1 MFDVNQVSHH
11 LARRL
16 AGLRIHGLGCGFET
30 WHRGKR
36 GSIISQSNFAGRGRA
51 VSQSE
56 IRTYGQ
62 AMRQANK
69 EARATVAALAC
80 IIVVWLVGGFGLA
93 GTDIWVFHTPLWVI
107 GGCVAPWIAAVVAA
121 VVLSRRV
128 FADFDLDEV
137 AGSCPAGSADA
148 SGRARGADTVACN
161 GIAAEQGAAGS
172 NAVDANE
179 SGE

>member
-1 MFDVNQVSHH
+1 
-11 LARRL
+11 
-16 AGLRIHGLGCGFET
+16 
-30 WHRGKR
+30 
-36 GSIISQSNFAGRGRA
+36 
-51 VSQSE
+51 
-56 IRTYGQ
+56 
-62 AMRQANK
+62 MRQANK

-121 VVLSRRV
+121 VVLGRRV

-137 AGSCPAGSADA
+137 AGSCPVDSADA

-161 GIAAEQGAAGS
+161 GVAAEQGAAGS
-172 NAVDANE
+172 NAADANE
-179 SGE
+179 GGE

>member
-1 MFDVNQVSHH
+1 
-11 LARRL
+11 
-16 AGLRIHGLGCGFET
+16 
-30 WHRGKR
+30 
-36 GSIISQSNFAGRGRA
+36 
-51 VSQSE
+51 
-56 IRTYGQ
+56 
-62 AMRQANK
+62 MRQANK

-137 AGSCPAGSADA
+137 VGSCPAGSAEA
-148 SGRARGADTVACN
+148 SGGARGADAVACN
-161 GIAAEQGAAGS
+161 GIVAECGATGGNVGDAAK
-172 NAVDANE
+172 D
-179 SGE
+179 GE

>member
-1 MFDVNQVSHH
+1 
-11 LARRL
+11 
-16 AGLRIHGLGCGFET
+16 
-30 WHRGKR
+30 
-36 GSIISQSNFAGRGRA
+36 
-51 VSQSE
+51 
-56 IRTYGQ
+56 
-62 AMRQANK
+62 MRQVNK

-137 AGSCPAGSADA
+137 AGSCPVGSADE
-148 SGRARGADTVACN
+148 SDGVRGADDAACN
-161 GIAAEQGAAGS
+161 GIAARRAEAGS
-172 NAVDANE
+172 NAADANE

>member
-1 MFDVNQVSHH
+1 
-11 LARRL
+11 
-16 AGLRIHGLGCGFET
+16 
-30 WHRGKR
+30 
-36 GSIISQSNFAGRGRA
+36 
-51 VSQSE
+51 
-56 IRTYGQ
+56 
-62 AMRQANK
+62 MRQANK

-93 GTDIWVFHTPLWVI
+93 GTDIWVFHTPLWVV

-137 AGSCPAGSADA
+137 AGSCPVGSADA
-148 SGRARGADTVACN
+148 SDGVRGVDDAACN
-161 GIAAEQGAAGS
+161 GIAARRAEAGS
-172 NAVDANE
+172 NAADANE

>member
-1 MFDVNQVSHH
+1 MVLGCDGP
-11 LARRL
+11 ARRL
-16 AGLRIHGLGCGFET
+16 AGLRIRGPEWGFET

-51 VSQSE
+51 VSHSD
-56 IRTYGQ
+56 IRTYAQ

-148 SGRARGADTVACN
+148 SGRARGADIAACN
-161 GIAAEQGAAGS
+161 GAAAKRDAAGS
-172 NAVDANE
+172 NVDDAAKD
-179 SGE
+179 GE

>member
-1 MFDVNQVSHH
+1 MVLGSDGP
-11 LARRL
+11 ARRL
-16 AGLRIHGLGCGFET
+16 AGLRIRGPEWGFET
-30 WHRGKR
+30 WHCGKR

-56 IRTYGQ
+56 IRTYAQ

-93 GTDIWVFHTPLWVI
+93 GTDIWVFHTPLWVV

-137 AGSCPAGSADA
+137 AGSCPVGSADA
-148 SGRARGADTVACN
+148 SDGVRGVDDAACN
-161 GIAAEQGAAGS
+161 GIAARRAEAGS
-172 NAVDANE
+172 NAADANE

>member
-1 MFDVNQVSHH
+1 M
-11 LARRL
+11 
-16 AGLRIHGLGCGFET
+16 
-30 WHRGKR
+30 
-36 GSIISQSNFAGRGRA
+36 SQSD
-51 VSQSE
+51 
-56 IRTYGQ
+56 IRTYAQ

-69 EARATVAALAC
+69 EARATVVALAC

-121 VVLSRRV
+121 VVLGRRV

-137 AGSCPAGSADA
+137 AGSCPVGSTDAPDGADGADA
-148 SGRARGADTVACN
+148 VACN
-161 GIAAEQGAAGS
+161 RAAAEQGAAARS
-172 NAVDANE
+172 AADANE